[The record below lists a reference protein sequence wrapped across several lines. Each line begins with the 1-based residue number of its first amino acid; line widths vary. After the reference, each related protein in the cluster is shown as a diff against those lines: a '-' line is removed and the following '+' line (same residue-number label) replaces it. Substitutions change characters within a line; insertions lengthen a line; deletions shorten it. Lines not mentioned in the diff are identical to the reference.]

1 MRRTLYAFVVSII
14 GVMSCSGVSA
24 AAAPVHYVSL
34 GDSYSSGEGNG
45 PFDGNC
51 HRARSSD
58 AAYPRILPNLVHYVG
73 APEFHACT
81 GAVTAD
87 VVARPQPK
95 RTAQRRQVEYLNDAS
110 RLVTL
115 TIGGNDLG
123 FSSIV
128 LHCLLPTNCTHSSL
142 ADRVDEGLATI
153 QPKLA
158 RTYEIVRESMDPG
171 GVLLVAGYPHLF
183 VAGPAAGCQ
192 LLISAEEAAWIDS
205 LVDAGNARIAAA
217 VRAARRADGNVFYV
231 EVADEFAGHELCSP
245 FPWLHGIAVSRHEGL
260 NLFQGSYHPKQRGQ
274 RAYATAIAAFLR
286 RPAIREEIEAT
297 P

>member
-1 MRRTLYAFVVSII
+1 MRITLYAAILSI
-14 GVMSCSGVSA
+14 VAALSCSAAGSA
-24 AAAPVHYVSL
+24 STPVRYVAL
-34 GDSYSSGEGNG
+34 GDSYSSGEGNP

-51 HRARSSD
+51 HRARSSR
-58 AAYPRILPNLVHYVG
+58 AAYPRILPSLVHYVG

-87 VVARPQPK
+87 VVARAQPQ
-95 RTAQRRQVEYLNDAS
+95 RTAQRRQVKYLSEAS

-142 ADRVDEGLATI
+142 ATRVDEGLATI

-158 RTYEIVRESMDPG
+158 RAYEIVRESMDPG

-183 VAGPAAGCQ
+183 AAGLAGGCE
-192 LLISAEEAAWIDS
+192 LLISAAEAAWIDS

-231 EVADEFAGHELCSP
+231 GVTDELAGHELCTP
-245 FPWLHGIAVSRHEGL
+245 FPWLHSITVSHHEGL
-260 NLFQGSYHPKQRGQ
+260 NLFKGSYHPTERGQ

-286 RPAIREEIEAT
+286 RPAIRT
-297 P
+297 MLTGP